1 MSRGGKREG
10 AGRKKG
16 SLDTRPRSSPVLIA
30 SAQEKRELRHVARE
44 FTDDAV
50 NRLAEICKNGQSES
64 ARVAADLRGK
74 GHQRT
79 EGSEPYVSSALQ
91 DEAIK
96 RRYDDLPLSR
106 IVVSRVL
113 RRIRRAGRH
122 RKAVATDE
130 TRARPGTGLLPRS
143 ATARNV
149 R

>member
-1 MSRGGKREG
+1 MPRGGKRES

-16 SLDTRPRSSPVLIA
+16 SLRPRSSPVLIA

-64 ARVAADLRGK
+64 ASVAADLRGK

-91 DEAIK
+91 
-96 RRYDDLPLSR
+96 RRSNTTP
-106 IVVSRVL
+106 
-113 RRIRRAGRH
+113 
-122 RKAVATDE
+122 
-130 TRARPGTGLLPRS
+130 
-143 ATARNV
+143 V